1 MSFANTSFLRS
12 ALTVFR
18 KEIVDALRDRR
29 TLMVVLV
36 SSVMMGPLVL
46 IALSSFIA
54 SFEAR
59 AEKREVVVLHME
71 RAPSLKNYFERQT
84 YTVKPAPADFEFQL
98 RKSKMGDPVVIIP
111 EGFEDAVRRGEV
123 PVVEV
128 VSDSANKQAEGGS
141 GRIQRLLQGFSRERA
156 TLNLAVRGVSA
167 ELLEPMQVEERD
179 LASTQTRATQITGML
194 PFFVLMAVL
203 YGALNAALDTTA
215 GERERGSLE
224 PLLMNPAE
232 RAALV
237 LGKWGAVAS
246 LSMLIAV
253 LSCFSF
259 LPAQW
264 LLRSDTLQAMFQF
277 GLREA
282 LLFLAVLLPF
292 SAALSAVLMAVAI
305 RCKTFKEAQAN
316 STVVILGV
324 SLMPL
329 FTVFNEGGEA
339 GWHLM
344 VPALAQNTLMTRVL
358 KGEGFGAEQVIVPIA
373 VCAVLTVAGV
383 WFVARML
390 RTAAVRS

>member
-12 ALTVFR
+12 ALTVYR

-29 TLMVVLV
+29 TLLVVLA

-54 SFEAR
+54 SFETR

-71 RAPSLKNYFERQT
+71 RAPSLRNYFERQT
-84 YTVKPAPADFEFQL
+84 YTIKPAPADFEQQL
-98 RKSKMGDPVVIIP
+98 RKSRLGDPVVVVP
-111 EGFEDAVRRGEV
+111 EGFEEAVLHGDV

-128 VSDSANKQAEGGS
+128 VSDSANKQAEGS
-141 GRIQRLLQGFSRERA
+141 SARIQRLLQGFSRERA

-224 PLLMNPAE
+224 PLLMNPVE

-237 LGKWGAVAS
+237 FGKWGAVAS

-259 LPAQW
+259 IPAQW
-264 LLRSDTLQAMFQF
+264 LLKSDTLQAMFQF

-292 SAALSAVLMAVAI
+292 AAALSAVLMAVAI
-305 RCKTFKEAQAN
+305 RCKSFKEAQAN
-316 STVVILGV
+316 SAVVVLGV
-324 SLMPL
+324 SVLPL
-329 FTVFNEGGEA
+329 FTVFNEGGEE

-344 VPALAQNTLMTRVL
+344 IPALAQNTLMTRVL
-358 KGEGFGAEQVIVPIA
+358 KGEGFGVEQVVVPIA
-373 VCAVLTVAGV
+373 VCAVLTVVGV
-383 WFVARML
+383 WAVAKML
-390 RTAAVRS
+390 RTAAVR